1 MRRTLLVA
9 AMFGLFAGTAYA
21 DHHHGGR
28 GPVVRDHRGP
38 SGPVV
43 VHDHRAPQGGV
54 VVHER
59 RGHHEHVRVVNGRYA
74 FPGGVVRVY
83 HRPHFRE
90 HYYNVHVRP
99 AVIVEH
105 YDPVPGYVWVAGNWS
120 WSGREWIWNDGY
132 WAPDEPPPP
141 PPAPVVQGGVGIHIG
156 GGISIH

>member
-1 MRRTLLVA
+1 
-9 AMFGLFAGTAYA
+9 MFGLFAGTAYA

-38 SGPVV
+38 TRTVV

-99 AVIVEH
+99 AVVVEH

-132 WAPDEPPPP
+132 WAPDEPAPP

>member
-1 MRRTLLVA
+1 
-9 AMFGLFAGTAYA
+9 MFGLFAGTAYA
-21 DHHHGGR
+21 DHHHGG
-28 GPVVRDHRGP
+28 GPVIRDHRAP
-38 SGPVV
+38 TRTVV
-43 VHDHRAPQGGV
+43 VHDHGRHEGGV

-59 RGHHEHVRVVNGRYA
+59 RGHRDHVRVVNGRYA

-99 AVIVEH
+99 AVVVEH
-105 YDPVPGYVWVAGNWS
+105 YDPVPGYVWVAGSWQ

-132 WAPDEPPPP
+132 WAPDEPAPP